1 MSLISILILALL
13 LPCIAGGI
21 TTLLWLGMYGIYG
34 RWGNARYL
42 YLLLRCTIFGFQ
54 LPFIYLVWYV
64 LHGIDTGR
72 YNNLALIS
80 QKMKIIMYVFLLI
93 WGVGILLSGIRRV
106 HSQRCFRQIRRSSI
120 PASGEEKR
128 ILKQLCEELGIKRE
142 IHLYTGYAVRSPFVC
157 GIFQPCIYLPVRHI
171 SSEDLEMILYHE
183 LIHYKQKDVLWKP
196 VFALI
201 SFIYWFDPLTRYLW
215 ELMRKWAEA
224 SCDAACCERRFSAKK
239 YFSLLLN
246 INALGVYQNSVHFA
260 SMWCENNQEL
270 KWRIICIRKFKQRS
284 RRLSIVAA
292 LVLLSLMVSSVSTKA
307 AVDGAGRIC
316 EQAFW
321 KTIVRKEESGQYLH
335 LQESGFIADE
345 EELSLQEKG
354 WMLQST
360 QDMEGTLRSGEIYML
375 PELQL
380 DSDTAVYV
388 YGHIAPADK
397 EVMVEF
403 LKDGQTA
410 KYLVMRNSISHF
422 FYGETKG
429 KYRLM
434 LRNISNEEITFKG
447 YMHLQHGRQEYKWE

>member
-21 TTLLWLGMYGIYG
+21 TTLLWLGMYSVYG
-34 RWGNARYL
+34 KWGNARYL

-54 LPFIYLVWYV
+54 FPFFYLVWYV

-80 QKMKIIMYVFLLI
+80 QKMEIMMYVFLLI
-93 WGVGILLSGIRRV
+93 WGVGVLLSGIGRIHSRR
-106 HSQRCFRQIRRSSI
+106 RFRRIRKSCI

-128 ILKQLCEELGIKRE
+128 ILRQLCKELGIKRE
-142 IHLYTGYAVRSPFVC
+142 IFLYTGYAVRSPFVC
-157 GIFQPCIYLPVRHI
+157 GIFKSCIYLPMRRF

-183 LIHYKQKDVLWKP
+183 LMHYKQKDVLWKP

-215 ELMRKWAEA
+215 KLMRKWAEA

-246 INALGVYQNSVHFA
+246 INALGIYQNSVHFA

-270 KWRIICIRKFKQRS
+270 KWRIVCIRKFKQRS
-284 RRLSIVAA
+284 RKMPIVAA
-292 LVLLSLMVSSVSTKA
+292 LVLLSLMISSVSTKA

-316 EQAFW
+316 GQAFW
-321 KTIVRKEESGQYLH
+321 KTIERRKESGQYLKTTD
-335 LQESGFIADE
+335 FIE
-345 EELSLQEKG
+345 EEDISLLERG
-354 WMLQST
+354 WMMRNT
-360 QDMEGTLRSGEIYML
+360 QDMEGTLQSGEIYML
-375 PELQL
+375 PELQF
-380 DSDTAVYV
+380 DSETAVYV
-388 YGHIAPADK
+388 YGHITPSNK

-403 LKDGQTA
+403 LKDGQA
-410 KYLVMRNSISHF
+410 AQYLVMRNSIAHF

-434 LRNISNEEITFKG
+434 IRNISNEKITFKG
-447 YMHLQHGRQEYKWE
+447 YMYLQHGQQEYRWE